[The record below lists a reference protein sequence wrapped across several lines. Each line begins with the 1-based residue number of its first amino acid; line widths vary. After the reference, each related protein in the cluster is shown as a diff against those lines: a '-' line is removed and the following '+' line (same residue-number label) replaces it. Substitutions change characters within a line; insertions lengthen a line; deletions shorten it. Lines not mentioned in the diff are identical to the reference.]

1 MKGVSDLFI
10 SKEKLAYFWFLV
22 CIAILAGTGW
32 YVNDIA
38 GDGKSRMLYVMVNR
52 PDVMYL
58 DRDLQP
64 ETASDLFD
72 SQTRLALET
81 MLNRAPNGPV
91 TQKRVGKIFVGAAL
105 EWLMKDLAEH
115 REEFRSRQ
123 YHQMAEVGSVRVF
136 LGEDGGAIVMAS
148 GQVIRVGVD
157 PVEQKVVNQVFN
169 LGARL
174 VWEPNTNLRDTKLY
188 PHTCREVAYTLTL
201 ASES

>member
-10 SKEKLAYFWFLV
+10 SKEKLAFFWFFV
-22 CIAILAGTGW
+22 CVAILAGTAW

-64 ETASDLFD
+64 ETATDLFD

-81 MLNRAPNGPV
+81 MLNRTPKGPA
-91 TQKRVGKIFVGAAL
+91 TQKRVGKIFAGAAMQ
-105 EWLMKDLAEH
+105 WLMSDLAEN
-115 REEFRSRQ
+115 REEFSSRQ

-136 LGEDGGAIVMAS
+136 LGEDGGAIAVAS

-157 PVEQKVVNQVFN
+157 PVQQKVINQVFN

-174 VWEPNTNLRDTKLY
+174 VWEPNTNLRDNKLY
-188 PHTCREVAYTLTL
+188 PHTCKEVAYTLTL
-201 ASES
+201 VSES